1 MVVLRA
7 LITIMES
14 NDRSVYMSLVKF
26 FLPFLIAALGILSLR
41 FVVPEDSFTK
51 LAVLMFGYFF
61 PPLGKESI
69 IPIGV
74 AGGEL
79 VLPFFNIHLVVP
91 PIPQHV
97 MAVSIAFV
105 DIVVALFLVWN
116 YDLAKN
122 IPLVGA
128 FMNKVEKLGKR
139 SSSKYAWVKPL
150 RFIGIVL
157 FVIVPF
163 QGSGGVVGSILG
175 RLIGMRSWHTFLAIS
190 IGALVGC
197 SLIAYFADFVLSVL
211 VKNLLL
217 GLLILI
223 VVLVVG
229 LMVYAYRKRL
239 VEVEYDD

>member
-1 MVVLRA
+1 MNSANQPVHIT
-7 LITIMES
+7 LI
-14 NDRSVYMSLVKF
+14 KF
-26 FLPFLIAALGILSLR
+26 FLPFLIAALGILSFR

-79 VLPFFNIHLVVP
+79 FIPIININLVVP

-97 MAVSIAFV
+97 MALSIAFV
-105 DIVVALFLVWN
+105 DMVVALFLVWN
-116 YDLAKN
+116 YDLAKK

-128 FMNKVEKLGKR
+128 FMTKVEMLGKR
-139 SSSKYAWVKPL
+139 SSTKYAWVKPL

-163 QGSGGVVGSILG
+163 QGSGGMVGSILG
-175 RLIGMRSWHTFLAIS
+175 RLIGMKPWHTFLAIS
-190 IGALVGC
+190 IGAIVGC
-197 SLIAYFADFVLSVL
+197 SLIAYFADFILSVL
-211 VKNLLL
+211 VKNFLI

-223 VVLVVG
+223 VVLVIG
-229 LMVYAYRKRL
+229 LMVYAYRKR
-239 VEVEYDD
+239 VIETE